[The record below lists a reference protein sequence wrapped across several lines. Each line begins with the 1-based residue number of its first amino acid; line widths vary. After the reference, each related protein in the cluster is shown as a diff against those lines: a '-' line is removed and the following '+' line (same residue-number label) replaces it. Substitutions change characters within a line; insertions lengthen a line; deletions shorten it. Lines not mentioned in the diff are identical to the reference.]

1 MNAPPATDGPKP
13 LWRRLYEGWL
23 VIAASF
29 GEVQTLIVVALVYG
43 LVMGPMALAIRIG
56 RGDPL
61 RKRDLRSGG
70 SAWLEADSVSSP
82 DVERAKRLF

>member
-1 MNAPPATDGPKP
+1 MSERQP

-23 VIAASF
+23 LIAAQF
-29 GEVQTLIVVALVYG
+29 GEVQTLIIVALVYTG
-43 LVMGPMALAIRIG
+43 VVGPVALVMQAG

-61 RKRDLRSGG
+61 HKRGLRVAG
-70 SAWLEADSVSSP
+70 SAWSESESTAAP

>member
-1 MNAPPATDGPKP
+1 MSERKS

-23 VIAASF
+23 LIAAQFS
-29 GEVQTLIVVALVYG
+29 EVQTLIIVAVVYTG
-43 LVMGPMALAIRIG
+43 VMGPVALIMAAG

-61 RKRDLRSGG
+61 HKRGLGLPG
-70 SAWLEADSVSSP
+70 TAWRDAESNASP